1 MNKLLTVFKT
11 LFVAT
16 LAFAGLAVPMAYYG
30 YGQIQEQEKRLTAK
44 DAEIGALRKNEEE
57 LQAKVAEAERRAA
70 SSEAELARLREET
83 ARFSS
88 EKEAILSQVR
98 NSVSSFETFR
108 RESTEEIGKLKREL
122 SMLEKEKTGLIEK
135 LRTVETLSK
144 EERER
149 FTADI
154 QVLSRKIESH
164 KKMEARLVE
173 NLKGKDTA
181 SVIKETAKLHY
192 NMGNFYFRN
201 GEYARAAEEY
211 RKSVHYQPDEPDTNF
226 NLALVADEFLEDRP
240 TALKYFKRY
249 LELRPEAPDYEKVE
263 QRILD
268 LELRDKVYAEDRKK
282 QKQADPQ
289 FQDPLG
295 GVAGLNFRGDRK

>member
-1 MNKLLTVFKT
+1 MNKMLTVFKT
-11 LFVAT
+11 LFVST
-16 LAFAGLAVPMAYYG
+16 LVFAGVSVPLAYYG
-30 YGQIQEQEKRLTAK
+30 YNQIQEQEQRLSAK
-44 DAEIGALRKNEEE
+44 DAEIGQLRKAEEE
-57 LQAKVAEAERRAA
+57 MRARIAEAEQKAA
-70 SSEAELARLREET
+70 SAQAELDRVREET
-83 ARFSS
+83 SRFSS

-98 NSVSSFETFR
+98 NSVTSFETFR
-108 RESTEEIGKLKREL
+108 RESTEEISKLKKEL

-135 LRTVETLSK
+135 LRTVESLSK

-149 FTADI
+149 FTTDI

-164 KKMEARLVE
+164 KKMESRLVE

-181 SVIKETAKLHY
+181 AVIKETAKLHY

-201 GEYARAAEEY
+201 GEYARASEEY
-211 RKSVHYQPDEPDTNF
+211 RKSVHYQPDEADTNF

-268 LELRDKVYAEDRKK
+268 LELRDKVYAEDKKK
-282 QKQADPQ
+282 QKQADPM

-295 GVAGLNFRGDRK
+295 GVGGLNFRGDKK